1 MEGRCSVETWAE
13 FGLLG
18 KPGTKKVTSG
28 SEANIFI
35 CTGCDEVYVFNA
47 TDRKL
52 TVSNYSLYL
61 MFNKVEN
68 VVCLFCRLSFSSLLL

>member
-18 KPGTKKVTSG
+18 KPGTSKVKSG
-28 SEANIFI
+28 FGRNIYI

-52 TVSNYSLYL
+52 TVSNYRYSLYL
-61 MFNKVEN
+61 MFNEMEKHLI
-68 VVCLFCRLSFSSLLL
+68 C